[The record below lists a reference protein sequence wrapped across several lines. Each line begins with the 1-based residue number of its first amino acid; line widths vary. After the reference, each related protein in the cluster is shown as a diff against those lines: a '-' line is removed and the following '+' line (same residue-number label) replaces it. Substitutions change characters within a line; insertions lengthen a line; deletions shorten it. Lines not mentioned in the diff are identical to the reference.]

1 MNVLSHY
8 EISEILSDPI
18 VQTNRDYLSD
28 TQNVAKF
35 TLSLP
40 DSIKSKLE
48 NSLSI
53 NLSQNATTPMRWI
66 RGDTLPHID
75 RGEEYF
81 ENTYLV
87 YLTDSVGDLII
98 DGQAYPIT
106 AGTAYVFN
114 EGLEH
119 STINTGNSDRL
130 MIGPMSESG
139 FGVGAAAGTI
149 LYYLTEL
156 EAANDVNYN
165 ANSIGV
171 SDNTIQTLNGISSWV
186 IYTNLYG
193 TDPSPNGGPYV
204 TGSVLV
210 PTGIY
215 YLYPYVAPSQ
225 PLAQPRTFSMRRLF
239 TDNSRVYYKTNSL
252 STGGGGSGVRNSRH
266 KKRRT

>member
-1 MNVLSHY
+1 MNVLSHD
-8 EISEILSDPI
+8 EINEILSDPI

-40 DSIKSKLE
+40 DSIKTKLE

-139 FGVGAAAGTI
+139 FGVGHDPGYI
-149 LYYLTEL
+149 LYFSTEL
-156 EAANDVNYN
+156 DAINDTAY
-165 ANSIGV
+165 ITT
-171 SDNTIQTLNGISSWV
+171 SDNTIQTIGGVSSWV
-186 IYTNLYG
+186 IYANVNRSEG
-193 TDPSPNGGPYV
+193 DIDPSPNGGPYV

-210 PTGIY
+210 VTGN
-215 YLYPYVAPSQ
+215 YLVYPYVAPSQ
-225 PLAQPRTFSMRRLF
+225 PRTFSMRSLF

>member
-28 TQNVAKF
+28 MQNVVKF
-35 TLSLP
+35 TFSLP
-40 DSIKSKLE
+40 DSIKTKLE

-98 DGQAYPIT
+98 DGQAHPIT

-139 FGVGAAAGTI
+139 FGVGAATGTI
-149 LYYLTEL
+149 FYYLTEL

-204 TGSVLV
+204 IGSVLV

-215 YLYPYVAPSQ
+215 YLYPYVAPS
-225 PLAQPRTFSMRRLF
+225 RTFSMRRLF

>member
-1 MNVLSHY
+1 MNVLSHD
-8 EISEILSDPI
+8 EITEILSDPI
-18 VQTNRDYLSD
+18 VQTNRDSLSD
-28 TQNVAKF
+28 MQNVVKF

-40 DSIKSKLE
+40 DSIKTKLE

-81 ENTYLV
+81 DNTYLV

-119 STINTGNSDRL
+119 STINTENSDRL

-149 LYYLTEL
+149 FYFSTEL
-156 EAANDVNYN
+156 DAINDTAYI
-165 ANSIGV
+165 AT
-171 SDNTIQTLNGISSWV
+171 SDNTIITNNGISSWV
-186 IYTNLYG
+186 IYKNNSG
-193 TDPSPNGGPYV
+193 TDPSPNGGPYI

-210 PTGIY
+210 ATGTY
-215 YLYPYVAPSQ
+215 FLYPYVAPT
-225 PLAQPRTFSMRRLF
+225 RTFSMRSLF
-239 TDNSRVYYKTNSL
+239 TDNSRVYYKSNSL

>member
-1 MNVLSHY
+1 MNVLSHD
-8 EISEILSDPI
+8 EITEILSDPI
-18 VQTNRDYLSD
+18 VQTNRDSLSD
-28 TQNVAKF
+28 MQNVVKF

-40 DSIKSKLE
+40 DSIKTKLE

-53 NLSQNATTPMRWI
+53 NLSQTATTPMRWI

-81 ENTYLV
+81 DNTYLV

-149 LYYLTEL
+149 LYFSTEL
-156 EAANDVNYN
+156 DAINDT
-165 ANSIGV
+165 AHIAT
-171 SDNTIQTLNGISSWV
+171 SDNIIITINGISSWV

-193 TDPSPNGGPYV
+193 TDPSPNGGPYI

-210 PTGIY
+210 ATGIY
-215 YLYPYVAPSQ
+215 LLYPYVAPT
-225 PLAQPRTFSMRRLF
+225 RTFSMRSLF
-239 TDNSRVYYKTNSL
+239 TDNSRVYYKSNSL

>member
-1 MNVLSHY
+1 MNVLSHD
-8 EISEILSDPI
+8 EITEILSDPI

-28 TQNVAKF
+28 MQNVVKF

-40 DSIKSKLE
+40 DSIKTKLE

-106 AGTAYVFN
+106 AGTAYIFN

-149 LYYLTEL
+149 VYYPTEL
-156 EAANDVNYN
+156 DAINDTNVI
-165 ANSIGV
+165 ST
-171 SDNTIQTLNGISSWV
+171 SDNTIQTIGGVSSWV
-186 IYTNLYG
+186 IYTNYYG

-204 TGSVLV
+204 TGSVLIA
-210 PTGIY
+210 TGIY
-215 YLYPYVAPSQ
+215 ALYQYVAPSQ
-225 PLAQPRTFSMRRLF
+225 PLAQTRTFSMRRLF

>member
-1 MNVLSHY
+1 MNVLSHD
-8 EISEILSDPI
+8 EITEILSYPI
-18 VQTNRDYLSD
+18 VQTNRDSLSD
-28 TQNVAKF
+28 AQNVVKF

-40 DSIKSKLE
+40 DSIKTKLE

-53 NLSQNATTPMRWI
+53 NLSQTATTPMRWI

-75 RGEEYF
+75 RGEEHF
-81 ENTYLV
+81 DNTYLV

-139 FGVGAAAGTI
+139 FGVGGAAGTI

-165 ANSIGV
+165 TNNISS
-171 SDNTIQTLNGISSWV
+171 SDNTIQTVNGISSWV
-186 IYTNLYG
+186 IYTNLSG
-193 TDPSPNGGPYV
+193 TDPSPNGGPYITGTVLIV
-204 TGSVLV
+204 TGV
-210 PTGIY
+210 Y
-215 YLYPYVAPSQ
+215 YLYPYVAPTI
-225 PLAQPRTFSMRRLF
+225 TFSMRSLF
-239 TDNSRVYYKTNSL
+239 TDNSRVYYKSNSL

-266 KKRRT
+266 KQRRT